1 VSELS
6 NQLRIFQKFDWMID
20 QSALIFRQ
28 QRHFPMI
35 TLTQSSIKEVKN
47 LLAKKQAA
55 PGSGLRLSVTRGGC
69 AGMQYVMEVD
79 VAHEGDDT
87 IEEGGAIVHVSQ
99 DSFEFLKGCHL
110 IYEYSLADSGFKVQ
124 NPNASRSCGCGTSFE
139 AKGEEGSYD
148 PADDCK

>member
-1 VSELS
+1 
-6 NQLRIFQKFDWMID
+6 
-20 QSALIFRQ
+20 
-28 QRHFPMI
+28 MI

-47 LLAKKQAA
+47 LLAKKQAI

-79 VAHEGDDT
+79 EAHEGDDT
-87 IEEGGAIVHVSQ
+87 IEEDGAIVHVSQ

-110 IYEYSLADSGFKVQ
+110 IYEYSLSDSGFKIQ

-139 AKGEEGSYD
+139 AAGEEGTYD
-148 PADDCK
+148 PAEDCK